1 MKSTLIVNNKLTPSL
16 KRIQQQ
22 LGKVPDQA
30 FRFWEKQTPVQSGRA
45 RRSTKLQGDTIQAK
59 YPYAT
64 RLNEGYSKQAPQGMS
79 EPTDKFVAA
88 LTKRIMRK

>member
-1 MKSTLIVNNKLTPSL
+1 MKSTLIVTDKLTPSL

-22 LGKVPDQA
+22 LATVPA
-30 FRFWEKQTPVQSGRA
+30 EAYKYWESKTPVQSGRA
-45 RRSTKLQGDTIQAK
+45 RRSTRLKDDTIVAA